1 MSDAPPLQSFPLL
14 DALMERRDEIERF
27 LPDSSSAC
35 KRITLDDHAKA
46 TAGVEC
52 KKEASALDESPAAY
66 KPIDAVMA
74 AQRDLVDIVYELKQ
88 VVCVKG

>member
-1 MSDAPPLQSFPLL
+1 MSRGEAV
-14 DALMERRDEIERF
+14 
-27 LPDSSSAC
+27 

-52 KKEASALDESPAAY
+52 KKDASALDESPAAY

-74 AQRDLVDIVYELKQ
+74 AQRDLGDIIYELKQ
-88 VVCVKG
+88 VVRVKG